1 MIKELKRYP
10 DDSVNVNAGPI
21 RGFNK
26 EYEEL
31 LQNLIDTATYHKLDA
46 LSAIQIGEAYQLF
59 VIKENGTYKPYA
71 NARIIRQSNPFKST
85 EKCSYFF
92 DMPITIGR
100 YQTLSIV
107 HDTKDGQV
115 NKTIDN
121 KEEAATFAR
130 MVDWTF
136 NTSLIDR
143 LHPAQKEQAI
153 KALAGEGHM
162 PDIDA
167 AICPTNSKKDYFISV
182 ADKLMFFMFISLL
195 LPLFNIS
202 KDTLKSWYTYDKYA
216 TLAVIALLIGFFFY
230 AQYEAKK
237 YKQCTSCQ
245 IGNQIGIII
254 IRAGVLAILSV
265 ASYFILG

>member
-10 DDSVNVNAGPI
+10 DESVNVNAGPI
-21 RGFNK
+21 RGFGK
-26 EYEEL
+26 DYEEL
-31 LQNLIDTATYHKLDA
+31 LQNLIDTAAYHKLDA

-59 VIKENGTYKPYA
+59 IIKEDGKYIPYA
-71 NARIIRQSNPFKST
+71 NARIIRQSNPFNST
-85 EKCSYFF
+85 EECSYFF
-92 DMPITIGR
+92 NVPITVGR
-100 YQTLSIV
+100 YENLSIV

-115 NKTIDN
+115 TKIVDN
-121 KEEAATFAR
+121 KKEASTFAR
-130 MVDWTF
+130 MIDWTF
-136 NTSLIDR
+136 NTSLLDR
-143 LHPAQKEQAI
+143 LRPAQREQAI

-182 ADKLMFFMFISLL
+182 ADKLMFFMFISLF

-216 TLAVIALLIGFFFY
+216 ALGVIALLIGFFFY

-254 IRAGVLAILSV
+254 IRVGVLAILAI

>member
-1 MIKELKRYP
+1 MIKELKKYP
-10 DDSVNVNAGPI
+10 DESVNVNAGPI
-21 RGFNK
+21 RVGK

-31 LQNLIDTATYHKLDA
+31 VQNLIDTASYHKLDA

-59 VIKENGTYKPYA
+59 VIKEDGEYKPYA
-71 NARIIRQSNPFKST
+71 NARIIRQSKPFNST

-92 DMPITIGR
+92 DMPITVGR
-100 YQTLSIV
+100 YENLSIV
-107 HDTKDGQV
+107 HDTKDGQIT
-115 NKTIDN
+115 KTIDN

-130 MVDWTF
+130 MIDWTF

-143 LHPAQKEQAI
+143 LHPAHREQAI

-162 PDIDA
+162 PDINA
-167 AICPTNSKKDYFISV
+167 ALCPTNNKKDYFISV

-216 TLAVIALLIGFFFY
+216 ILAVIALLIGFFFY

-254 IRAGVLAILSV
+254 IRVGVLAILSV

>member
-21 RGFNK
+21 RGFGK
-26 EYEEL
+26 EYQEL

-59 VIKENGTYKPYA
+59 IIKENGSYKPYA
-71 NARIIRQSNPFKST
+71 NARIVRQNKPFNST
-85 EKCSYFF
+85 EECSYFF
-92 DMPITIGR
+92 NKPISVGR
-100 YQTLSIV
+100 YEYLSIV
-107 HDTKDGQV
+107 FDTPQGTITKE
-115 NKTIDN
+115 IDN
-121 KEEAATFAR
+121 KDEASLFAR

-136 NTSLIDR
+136 NTSLLDR
-143 LHPAQKEQAI
+143 LHPAQREQAI
-153 KALAGEGHM
+153 KALAGDGHM
-162 PDIDA
+162 PDINA
-167 AICPTNSKKDYFISV
+167 EICPTNSKKDYFVSV
-182 ADKLMFFMFISLL
+182 ADKLMFFMLVSLF

-202 KDTLKSWYTYDKYA
+202 KSTLDSWYSYDKYA
-216 TLAVIALLIGFFFY
+216 TIGVVALLIGFFFY

-245 IGNQIGIII
+245 IGNQIGIIL
-254 IRAGVLAILSV
+254 IRLPILIALSI